1 MQRQFIETKYEGK
14 LTLPGSVIKQLPSK
28 IVLALPVQFYD
39 FISSIQKQL
48 ETAGKKVILFKGVHD
63 KYPGQVL
70 GCDVLKF
77 AGNYD
82 AFLYIG
88 DGKFHP
94 TALLYENKKSVF
106 CFNPFISKLEVLT
119 TEYLQKVLQRRTGQ
133 LSKFLSANTVGIL
146 ITTKPGQNQSKRAE
160 ELRSKLEQSGKEVF
174 VFIAE
179 EINFNQLE
187 NFNFIDVWI
196 NTACSRIV
204 EDFKCLNLDDLKEI
218 GL

>member
-1 MQRQFIETKYEGK
+1 M
-14 LTLPGSVIKQLPSK
+14 
-28 IVLALPVQFYD
+28 
-39 FISSIQKQL
+39 
-48 ETAGKKVILFKGVHD
+48 ETAGKKVILFKGIHD

-70 GCDVLKF
+70 GCDVFKF

-106 CFNPFISKLEVLT
+106 CFNPFTSKLEILT
-119 TEYLQKVLQRRTGQ
+119 PEYLQKILQRHTGQ

-160 ELRSKLEQSGKEVF
+160 ELRSKLEPSGKEVF

-179 EINFNQLE
+179 EINFSQLE

-196 NTACSRIV
+196 NTACPRIV

>member
-1 MQRQFIETKYEGK
+1 MQRLFIETKYEGK
-14 LTLPGSVIKQLPSK
+14 LTIPRSLIKPLPSK

-39 FISSIQKQL
+39 FISSIQQQL
-48 ETAGKKVILFKGVHD
+48 ETAGKKVTLFKGVHG

-70 GCDVLKF
+70 GCDVFKF
-77 AGNYD
+77 SGDYD

-106 CFNPFISKLEVLT
+106 CFNPFTSKLEILT
-119 TEYLQKVLQRRTGQ
+119 PEYLQKVLQRRTGQ
-133 LSKFLSANTVGIL
+133 LSKFLSADTVGIL
-146 ITTKPGQNQSKRAE
+146 ITTKLGQNQSKKAE
-160 ELRSKLEQSGKEVF
+160 ELREKLERAGKKVF

-179 EINFNQLE
+179 EINLTQLE
-187 NFNFIDVWI
+187 NFNFIDVWV
-196 NTACSRIV
+196 NTACPRIV
-204 EDFKCLNLDDLKEI
+204 EDFKCLNVGDLKEI